1 MKLAAKL
8 SYIIADF
15 RKVRFAMADSIARRL
30 EQYTVK
36 RSHEVL
42 IVRPKLTANSMK
54 LLFLKA
60 LLAPWRDRPRAI
72 QRFLFCRRKQKL
84 SVSIGSR
91 VPTTQITPAIFS
103 RGYLGKQCNLYCPR
117 REFSKTVGTGHFAS
131 SCQQSSKTLDKYR
144 FYLSLDP
151 PGIPLVK
158 GDEREDSSPS

>member
-1 MKLAAKL
+1 
-8 SYIIADF
+8 
-15 RKVRFAMADSIARRL
+15 MADSIARRL

-42 IVRPKLTANSMK
+42 IVKAQIDGEFDEIAIFKGFSSSLTRSTASDPEVPVLPEEAK
-54 LLFLKA
+54 IVSV
-60 LLAPWRDRPRAI
+60 DRL
-72 QRFLFCRRKQKL
+72 Q
-84 SVSIGSR
+84 S
-91 VPTTQITPAIFS
+91 PTIQITPAIFS

-117 REFSKTVGTGHFAS
+117 REFSQTVGTGHFPS

-151 PGIPLVK
+151 PRIPLVK